1 MDGARVE
8 LFDGTLIPLEL
19 ETGAFLR
26 RLRDNP
32 LNDKLRIG
40 YVPQPVITPPK
51 PSSGR
56 SRKHR
61 PEEPTVESLTA
72 ELERDYT
79 RWDDLLENGGSDPT

>member
-26 RLRDNP
+26 RLRENP
-32 LNDKLRIG
+32 LNDRLRIG
-40 YVPQPVITPPK
+40 YVPQPVVTPPK

-61 PEEPTVESLTA
+61 SEEPTAFIYLDKRIA
-72 ELERDYT
+72 ICYNCYR
-79 RWDDLLENGGSDPT
+79 